1 MTRSLKFT
9 LILMLFCA
17 TPAFS
22 QSQEASLTDALKS
35 GRSAISVKDYT
46 LVGPGADVLRAAT
59 ADAQFVLLG
68 EDHGIAQIPQFAG
81 ALCAEL
87 APRGFHNMAIET
99 GPILTPEIERFAR
112 DPDGLSKLAD
122 FEKRYPAGI
131 AFYNWREEFSLL
143 QQCEKSGAP
152 AAMHLWGLDQELMGA
167 PSYVLDL
174 LVRGATTPETRAAA
188 ERLLEENR
196 QDYAVS
202 AKSGDPSELFLM
214 KAPQAELDQ
223 FLALLK
229 NQSGPMAHH
238 NISLMESLLKSRDIY
253 QKFMSASGYASNRER
268 AELMKSNF
276 VRDYSEAE
284 RRDGVAPRVFF
295 KFGGNHMYRGLNP
308 LHSSELGNYVAEL
321 AEGRGQKSVHIFI
334 LGVKGKE
341 LQFAGIG
348 KPSGEAPV
356 DLAGDPDSGFK
367 YFKPLFDN
375 MLADSWTLYDLRVL
389 RDHFG
394 KYGKVDPELERTIF
408 GYEFVVLIPDPT
420 PSHDLAAPGRN

>member
-1 MTRSLKFT
+1 MTGSLKLT
-9 LILMLFCA
+9 LLLTLLCA

-46 LVGPGADVLRAAT
+46 LAGPGADVLRAAT
-59 ADAQFVLLG
+59 TDAQFVLLG

-87 APRGFHNMAIET
+87 APRGFHTMAVET
-99 GPILTPEIERFAR
+99 GPIVTPEIERFAR
-112 DPDGLSKLAD
+112 DPDGLSKLTD

-143 QQCEKSGAP
+143 QQCEKSGVP
-152 AAMHLWGLDQELMGA
+152 SGMRLWGLDQELMGA

-174 LVRGATTPETRAAA
+174 LVRSATSPETRAAA
-188 ERLLEENR
+188 EKLLDENR
-196 QDYAVS
+196 RDFETAL
-202 AKSGDPSELFLM
+202 KTGDFGDLFLM
-214 KAPQAELDQ
+214 KAPQGELDQ

-229 NQSGPMAHH
+229 TQSGPNALH

-253 QKFMSASGYASNRER
+253 QKFMSASGYVSNRER
-268 AELMKSNF
+268 AELMKSYF

-284 RRDGVAPRVFF
+284 RRDGVAPKVFF

-341 LQFAGIG
+341 LHFTGIG
-348 KPSGEAPV
+348 KPSGEAPI
-356 DLAGDPDSGFK
+356 DLAGDPDSDFK

-389 RDHFG
+389 REHFG

-408 GYEFVVLIPDPT
+408 GYDFVVLIPDPK
-420 PSHDLAAPGRN
+420 PSHDLSSPGQN